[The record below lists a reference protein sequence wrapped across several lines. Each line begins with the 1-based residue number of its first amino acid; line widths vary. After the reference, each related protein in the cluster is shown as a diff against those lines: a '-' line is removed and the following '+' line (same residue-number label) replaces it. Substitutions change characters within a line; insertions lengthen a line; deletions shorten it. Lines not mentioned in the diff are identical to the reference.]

1 MKLTTLGVCAGAAAL
16 SAAVL
21 VPPAQAAAP
30 ARIVDRAMVD
40 CSRSSMLH
48 VTLERD
54 RNRFEVDFEIYSA
67 PRERWTVTI
76 AQGGRT
82 LHTVVKTANR
92 EGELDAWRYVP
103 ARSGAIEVSAR
114 SASGETCRASVRG

>member
-1 MKLTTLGVCAGAAAL
+1 MKLTTLGACAGAAAL
-16 SAAVL
+16 SAVVL
-21 VPPAQAAAP
+21 VPPAQAAP
-30 ARIVDRAMVD
+30 TRDVDHAMVD

-48 VTLERD
+48 VTLERE

-82 LHTVVKTANR
+82 LHTVAKTANR